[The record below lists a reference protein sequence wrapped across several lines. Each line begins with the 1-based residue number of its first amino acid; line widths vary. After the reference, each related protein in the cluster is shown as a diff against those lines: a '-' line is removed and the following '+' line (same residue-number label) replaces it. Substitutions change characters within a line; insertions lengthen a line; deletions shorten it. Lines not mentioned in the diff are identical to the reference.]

1 MILWVSLHLYLTGG
15 DQTLPLTNLR
25 ITSQSLAWLMLA
37 AEAGGTKI
45 GQLAMTRLGDGSKHG
60 LFLGAFS
67 FLVALA
73 ICNSRCPL
81 RMILLPKEMVVFEE
95 NMNPV
100 QNLPACRP
108 PPLSS
113 FSFFFV

>member
-1 MILWVSLHLYLTGG
+1 MILWVSLPLYLTGG

-37 AEAGGTKI
+37 AEAGGPKI
-45 GQLAMTRLGDGSKHG
+45 GQLAMIRLGDDSKHG

-67 FLVALA
+67 FL
-73 ICNSRCPL
+73 CGSL

-100 QNLPACRP
+100 
-108 PPLSS
+108 
-113 FSFFFV
+113 

>member
-1 MILWVSLHLYLTGG
+1 MILWVSLPLYLTGG

-67 FLVALA
+67 FLCGSGYLKFKMPFEDDSA
-73 ICNSRCPL
+73 
-81 RMILLPKEMVVFEE
+81 PKRNGGV
-95 NMNPV
+95 
-100 QNLPACRP
+100 
-108 PPLSS
+108 
-113 FSFFFV
+113 